1 MNKSTDAMKAALIA
15 LVRAALPTIDYYALY
30 RAKVVKQSPDRGSV
44 DLVPEDSRLPKGMND
59 IPIKLGIPG
68 ATAKFAPGAQM
79 LVGWEG
85 GDPARPYAMAFEG
98 GASVAVLSIT
108 AAKIELG
115 GEGLVPMLD
124 SVVRGETPCQFTKAP
139 HFVTDKVSRTVLVKK

>member
-1 MNKSTDAMKAALIA
+1 MKAALVA

-30 RAKVVKQSPDRGSV
+30 RARVVKQSADRGSV
-44 DLVPEDSRLPKGMND
+44 DLVPEDKRLPPGMND

-68 ATAKFAPGAQM
+68 ATVKFAPGAQM
-79 LVGWEG
+79 VVGWEG

-115 GEGLVPMLD
+115 GEGLIPTTD
-124 SVVRGETPCQFTKAP
+124 GVVRAATPCQFTGAP
-139 HFVTDKVSRTVLVKK
+139 HLASGQTSMTVLVKM